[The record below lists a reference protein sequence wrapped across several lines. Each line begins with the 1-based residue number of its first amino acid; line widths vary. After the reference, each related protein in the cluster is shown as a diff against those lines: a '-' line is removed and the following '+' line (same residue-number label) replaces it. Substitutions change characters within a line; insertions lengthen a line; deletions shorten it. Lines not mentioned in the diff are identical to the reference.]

1 MKTVDGVRKIGI
13 VGAGTMGSGIAQV
26 AAQSGYEVILNDIS
40 DSFIQN
46 GIAKIEKGLSRA
58 IEKGKMTKEEMANIM
73 SRIRGSVRLEDLAD
87 SDVIIEAILED
98 RAAKKQVFA
107 SLDSICRPDAI
118 FASNTSSIP
127 ITELA
132 SATKRPDKVVGMH
145 FFNPA
150 PVMKLVEVI
159 RAVQTAD
166 ETKELIKALAVKMG
180 KVPVEVNDFPGFCTN
195 RILVPM
201 INEAA
206 YCLMEGVA
214 SAEAIDQV
222 MKLGA
227 NHPMGPLEL
236 ADLIGLDVCLNI
248 MEVLYSEYGDP
259 KYRPCPLLRRLVQ
272 AGRLGR
278 KTGWG
283 FHKYE

>member
-1 MKTVDGVRKIGI
+1 MGVEAELKKIGV

-26 AAQSGYEVILNDIS
+26 AAQAGYQVVMRDIGESFVAAGMDKIRKSLNK
-40 DSFIQN
+40 
-46 GIAKIEKGLSRA
+46 AV
-58 IEKGKMTKEEMANIM
+58 EKGKMTADEKDSILA
-73 SRIRGSVRLEDLAD
+73 RIRGTIDLEDMAEAD
-87 SDVIIEAILED
+87 VVIEAVLED
-98 RAAKKQVFA
+98 RGTKKTVLS
-107 SLDSICRPDAI
+107 SLDAICSPRTI
-118 FASNTSSIP
+118 IASNTSSIP

-132 SATKRPDKVVGMH
+132 AFTKRPAKVCGMH
-145 FFNPA
+145 FMNPV

-159 RAVQTAD
+159 RAFQTSDDTA
-166 ETKELIKALAVKMG
+166 EVVKSLAIKMG
-180 KVPVEVNDFPGFCTN
+180 KTPVEVNDFPGFCTN

-201 INEAA
+201 VNEAA

-214 SAEAIDQV
+214 TAEAIDQV

-236 ADLIGLDVCLNI
+236 GDLVGLDVCLNI

>member
-107 SLDSICRPDAI
+107 SLDSICKPDAI

>member
-1 MKTVDGVRKIGI
+1 MGVEAELRKIGV

-26 AAQSGYEVILNDIS
+26 AAQAGYQVVMRDIDNSFVAAGMEKIRKSLNK
-40 DSFIQN
+40 
-46 GIAKIEKGLSRA
+46 AV
-58 IEKGKMTKEEMANIM
+58 EKGKMTNDEKDQIL
-73 SRIRGSVRLEDLAD
+73 SRIRGTIDLAD
-87 SDVIIEAILED
+87 MADADVIIEAVLED
-98 RAAKKQVFA
+98 RGTKKTVLS
-107 SLDSICRPDAI
+107 SLDAICSPRTI
-118 FASNTSSIP
+118 FVSNTSSIP

-132 SATKRPDKVVGMH
+132 AFTKRPAKVCGMH
-145 FFNPA
+145 FMNPV

-159 RAVQTAD
+159 RAFQTSD
-166 ETKELIKALAVKMG
+166 ETAEVVKALAVKMG
-180 KVPVEVNDFPGFCTN
+180 KTPVEVNDFPGFCTN

-214 SAEAIDQV
+214 TAEAIDQV

-236 ADLIGLDVCLNI
+236 GDLVGLDVCLNI

>member
-1 MKTVDGVRKIGI
+1 MKKIDDVRKIGI

-40 DSFIQN
+40 DSFIQS
-46 GIAKIEKGLSRA
+46 GIAKIEKGLSKA
-58 IEKGKMTKEEMANIM
+58 IEKGKMTKEDKESIM

-87 SDVIIEAILED
+87 SDVVIEAILED

-107 SLDSICRPDAI
+107 SLDSICKPDTI
-118 FASNTSSIP
+118 LASNTSSIP

-166 ETKELIKALAVKMG
+166 DTKELVKALAVRMG